1 MFWKTNAVRSDIA
14 IRDGNWKF
22 FYTSRN
28 QGETALYD
36 LSVDRAE
43 STNVAAKHPEVVKQL
58 TAKVETWKATLPK
71 DYVKTNDVD

>member
-1 MFWKTNAVRSDIA
+1 LFWKTNAVRSDIA
-14 IRDGNWKF
+14 IRDGHWKLF
-22 FYTSRN
+22 STIRN
-28 QGETALYD
+28 RGETELYD

-43 STNVAAKHPEVVKQL
+43 STNVAARYPEVVKRL